1 MAIYKDYLVGDER
14 QEAIEEA
21 AIFNEIDNL
30 FDAFEMTNIRLNQMY
45 RNAEMKVFSESG
57 TYDDLTYLIQEA
69 DGEVAEQRDGILQKI
84 INGIKSI
91 LSKIKNFIMG
101 SKGKGKP
108 DDEVE
113 VNSGLIAATDKIA
126 AKWNE
131 VKGTTG
137 GKIGIAAA
145 AIATVAG
152 GIALTG
158 TVVKKKRSEVE
169 EKQNTINSISAW

>member
-30 FDAFEMTNIRLNQMY
+30 FDAFEMTSIRLNQMY

-91 LSKIKNFIMG
+91 LSKIKKN
-101 SKGKGKP
+101 
-108 DDEVE
+108 
-113 VNSGLIAATDKIA
+113 KI
-126 AKWNE
+126 
-131 VKGTTG
+131 
-137 GKIGIAAA
+137 
-145 AIATVAG
+145 
-152 GIALTG
+152 
-158 TVVKKKRSEVE
+158 
-169 EKQNTINSISAW
+169 